1 MLLLALRMMRR
12 RLLQQ
17 RRAQVLRARSKERLR
32 IAAAEAEGTVDP
44 QSARATVI
52 QHVQRETERP
62 LIDGDS
68 IAYDCIRNLLREGV
82 VKISPPQTAT
92 ARPWGQRQACFRVMM
107 RFSK

>member
-1 MLLLALRMMRR
+1 MI
-12 RLLQQ
+12 LQQ

-62 LIDGDS
+62 LIDG
-68 IAYDCIRNLLREGV
+68 
-82 VKISPPQTAT
+82 
-92 ARPWGQRQACFRVMM
+92 W
-107 RFSK
+107 